1 MAKQKARLKDIA
13 EKTGYGT
20 NTVSLA
26 LRGSTRI
33 SAAAREKIAK
43 AALELEYVPNQIA
56 KSLVSRRSNTVGL
69 ILHEITNPILTS
81 AAEKIQLTLASS
93 GYGVLFATSNG
104 NFEAE
109 LRAIE
114 MFRSRMIDGL
124 LIYPLLHSKL
134 DHLKRLRAQNFP
146 VVLLVGIEDSG
157 IDAVGVDEYAGA
169 YDATRHLIEEGHR
182 RIAALVTPQY
192 QTALKYDGYTAAMA
206 SAGLPIDRQIVGSCL
221 THSIEGGIEAME
233 RIMRVPEAPTAVFAS
248 SDVLALGALRWASIH
263 GRSVPGELAIIGFD
277 DVESARHAVTPLS
290 TINSDVDELAHRSVA
305 RLMELIDA
313 RGPLPPPRTSLL
325 HGRLMIRESTKAKPP
340 GGAAAKLGKAAA
352 SRSAEDDSAPAKKRR
367 ASLDLD

>member
-13 EKTGYGT
+13 QKTGYGT

-33 SAAAREKIAK
+33 SAAAREKIAE
-43 AALELEYVPNQIA
+43 AARELEYVPNHIA

-114 MFRSRMIDGL
+114 MFRSRMVDGL

-134 DHLKRLRAQNFP
+134 DHLKRLRQQNFP

-157 IDAVGVDEYAGA
+157 IDAVGIDEYAGA

-182 RIAALVTPQY
+182 RIGALVTPQY
-192 QTALKYDGYTAAMA
+192 QTALKYNGYTAAMA
-206 SAGLPIDRQIVGSCL
+206 SASLPIDRRIVGSCL
-221 THSIEGGIEAME
+221 THSIEGGIQAME
-233 RIMRVPEAPTAVFAS
+233 RVMRVPDAPTAIFAS

-277 DVESARHAVTPLS
+277 DVEAARHAATSLS
-290 TINSDVDELAHRSVA
+290 TINNNVDELAHNSVA

-313 RGPLPPPRTSLL
+313 NGALPTPRTSLL
-325 HGRLMIRESTKAKPP
+325 HGQLVIRQSTKASPKPSP
-340 GGAAAKLGKAAA
+340 STEVQKSAT
-352 SRSAEDDSAPAKKRR
+352 RSVGE
-367 ASLDLD
+367 

>member
-13 EKTGYGT
+13 QKTGYGT

-43 AALELEYVPNQIA
+43 AALELEYVPNHIA

-114 MFRSRMIDGL
+114 MFRSRMVDGL
-124 LIYPLLHSKL
+124 LIYPLLHAKL
-134 DHLKRLRAQNFP
+134 DHLKRLRQQNFP
-146 VVLLVGIEDSG
+146 VVMLVGIEDSG
-157 IDAVGVDEYAGA
+157 IDAVGIDEYAGA
-169 YDATRHLIEEGHR
+169 YDATRHLIEEGHS
-182 RIAALVTPQY
+182 RIGALMTPQY
-192 QTALKYDGYTAAMA
+192 QTALKYNGYTAAMA

-221 THSIEGGIEAME
+221 THSIEGGIRAME
-233 RIMRVPEAPTAVFAS
+233 HIMGVADPPTAIFAS
-248 SDVLALGALRWASIH
+248 SDVLALGAPVLERHDQHGDFVGVQGDLVGGQFVENHRALRKGKAPRQPA
-263 GRSVPGELAIIGFD
+263 RSQTAADSQAGTG
-277 DVESARHAVTPLS
+277 
-290 TINSDVDELAHRSVA
+290 
-305 RLMELIDA
+305 
-313 RGPLPPPRTSLL
+313 
-325 HGRLMIRESTKAKPP
+325 GRLTSDRCRDAGCAYASTLITTRRFCARPSRVLF
-340 GGAAAKLGKAAA
+340 GAIGL
-352 SRSAEDDSAPAKKRR
+352 SSP
-367 ASLDLD
+367 